1 MRGNHITDIKY
12 ETAGY
17 VALPQLRVSDHQLL
31 VSETPLLRQTMR
43 RDDRK
48 ETSVIDGIIVRRLGG
63 DEPMYS
69 IQKGEWNLSQIYLTE
84 AEAFML
90 VGMLAKFGITA
101 GGER

>member
-12 ETAGY
+12 ETAGC

-31 VSETPLLRQTMR
+31 VSETPLLRQTTR

-69 IQKGEWNLSQIYLTE
+69 IQKGEWNLSQLYLTE
-84 AEAFML
+84 AEARML

>member
-1 MRGNHITDIKY
+1 M
-12 ETAGY
+12 
-17 VALPQLRVSDHQLL
+17 
-31 VSETPLLRQTMR
+31 
-43 RDDRK
+43 
-48 ETSVIDGIIVRRLGG
+48 IDGIIVRRLGG
-63 DEPMYS
+63 EEPMYS